1 MVEEDTMV
9 TVTCS
14 VASNPQSII
23 SWEQIFVNY
32 RTDRTNRAT
41 TPAPTNN
48 GFNIV
53 YSDINFTNED
63 INGFSTFCC
72 SASNDI
78 GMTTSCLNFTE
89 PGLNLTETGKLIN
102 HINTIHCYTNLVLAQ
117 ILLTIFLITILT
129 W

>member
-9 TVTCS
+9 MVTCL
-14 VASNPQSII
+14 VTSNPQSSI
-23 SWEQIFVNY
+23 SWEQVTANY
-32 RTDRTNRAT
+32 RTDRTNCAT

-48 GFNIV
+48 SFNTV
-53 YSDINFTNED
+53 SSNINFTNED

-89 PGLNLTETGKLIN
+89 TGLNLTKTGKLIK
-102 HINTIHCYTNLVLAQ
+102 HISTFYHCTY
-117 ILLTIFLITILT
+117 
-129 W
+129 